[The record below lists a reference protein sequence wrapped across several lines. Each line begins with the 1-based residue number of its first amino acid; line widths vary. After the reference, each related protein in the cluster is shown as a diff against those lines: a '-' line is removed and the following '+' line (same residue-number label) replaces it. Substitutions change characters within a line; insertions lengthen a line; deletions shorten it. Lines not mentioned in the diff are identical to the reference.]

1 MNREEFSKFLLQ
13 LQTDLEENP
22 QNWENR
28 TLFDFLEAMSRYTL
42 DIQQFYKNTE
52 QNINA
57 DKPSWQVFADI
68 MLGAKIYE

>member
-28 TLFDFLEAMSRYTL
+28 TLFDFLEAMSRYTI

>member
-57 DKPSWQVFADI
+57 DEPSWQVFADI

>member
-28 TLFDFLEAMSRYTL
+28 TLFDFLEAMSRYTI

-57 DKPSWQVFADI
+57 DEPSWQVFADI

>member
-28 TLFDFLEAMSRYTL
+28 TLFDFLEAMSRYTI

-68 MLGAKIYE
+68 MLGAKVYE